1 MTMRGHQVVR
11 RLVELLAVLLLSS
24 FLTFALTS
32 LTPGDPTVA
41 ILGKDRPQEQYDELR
56 RELGLDRPILEGYAS
71 WLGDAVTGDLGT
83 SLGPGREEVATRVA
97 AALPVSLQLAAMALV
112 LALLV
117 AVPLALWSAAHPGG
131 RVDRGATAAGYV
143 AISTPPFLAAL
154 VLVLLFVQTWEV
166 FPRLEWVRI
175 TSDEGLGENLRHAAL
190 PTVAVAMTIFPGFL
204 QVLRSDLIETLQQDF
219 IAAARARGRAP
230 WRVLLGDALRPS
242 SFSIITLVGVQMG
255 QLVGAAVVV
264 EALFTLPGL
273 GTMIARAALSGDVP
287 LVQGGVLV
295 IAVLYVL
302 SNALIDIVYTWLDPR
317 VRRGRRSGGG
327 AGPAGATDAVNVEPA
342 GAVA

>member
-1 MTMRGHQVVR
+1 VGRHPVVR

-24 FLTFALTS
+24 FATFMLTS

-56 RELGLDRPILEGYAS
+56 HELGLDRPVLEGYAN
-71 WLGDAVTGDLGT
+71 WLGDAVHGDLGT
-83 SLGPGREEVATRVA
+83 SLGPGRPEVVDRVLA
-97 AALPVSLQLAAMALV
+97 GLPVSLQLAAMALA

-117 AVPLALWSAAHPGG
+117 AVPLALWSAAHPAG
-131 RVDRGATAAGYV
+131 RVDRAATAASY
-143 AISTPPFLAAL
+143 ASISTPPFLAAL
-154 VLVLLFVQTWEV
+154 VLVLLFVQTWEL

-175 TSDEGLGENLRHAAL
+175 TSDEGIVENLRHAAL
-190 PTVAVAMTIFPGFL
+190 PTVAVAMTIFPGFFR
-204 QVLRSDLIETLQQDF
+204 VLRSDLLDTLSQDF
-219 IAAARARGRAP
+219 IAAARARGRSP

-242 SFSIITLVGVQMG
+242 AFSIITLVGVQMG

-302 SNALIDIVYTWLDPR
+302 SNAVVDTAYAWLDPR
-317 VRRGRRSGGG
+317 VRRAR
-327 AGPAGATDAVNVEPA
+327 A
-342 GAVA
+342 